1 MNEVQSLLGYDNK
14 SDWKHSY
21 SNKQSV
27 CTYISHICIP
37 AVEEV
42 GLAILVRKLL
52 I

>member
-1 MNEVQSLLGYDNK
+1 MNEVQSLLGYVNK
-14 SDWKHSY
+14 SNWKHSD

-27 CTYISHICIP
+27 CTYTLHIGIP
-37 AVEEV
+37 AMEEF